1 MEQLPIAIKKHRL
14 VVLKDFF
21 LGREGFYRR
30 REIERK
36 KRSFSK
42 GTFNT
47 TKKMGNSRYVC
58 YRFLFAFMIFVL
70 HLLFL
75 LLVYHLFVG
84 LRITMATSLSIV
96 DHRFECMFYFC

>member
-36 KRSFSK
+36 KK
-42 GTFNT
+42 G
-47 TKKMGNSRYVC
+47 
-58 YRFLFAFMIFVL
+58 LFQKGLSTRQRRWATLGMFAIGFC
-70 HLLFL
+70 LL
-75 LLVYHLFVG
+75 
-84 LRITMATSLSIV
+84 S
-96 DHRFECMFYFC
+96 